1 MSSIDS
7 GKETI
12 TPSSMAQLALAGGT
26 PVRTAAFPRWPDFG
40 DRERTLL
47 LEALETRNWGGYPF
61 PNTFAERFATAFAAA
76 HDAKHAFAVA
86 NGTIAI
92 EIALKAAGLRPGD
105 EVIVP
110 AYTFEAS
117 AAPVLRLG
125 AVPVFVDV
133 RPDTYCVDPAAVETA
148 LTARTHAVL
157 PVHLAMCMADMD
169 ALTTLA
175 EKHGLQVIEDC
186 AHAHGAKWKGRGAGS
201 LGHAGAFSLQTSKL
215 LTAGEGGV
223 VTTGDDLIAE
233 RAESYTNCGR
243 ASRTDRFGDR
253 LLGYNYRLTEL
264 QAALLLG
271 QLEKLAAQSA
281 RRAAM
286 AVHLSRGLAA
296 IPGLS
301 LLRPDARQTAQAFY
315 HYVFKYDAA
324 AFGGASRDRFVA
336 ALEAEGIPCDGLFYE
351 PVYRSTLF
359 DVDPAEFPQLGG
371 RLPWRETRCPVT
383 EKAAFEESVWLHH
396 RILLGTKA
404 DVDSVIDA
412 VSKIRGNVDEL
423 RRAEHRLVRLKSMS
437 RAERD
442 RAVLQGA

>member
-1 MSSIDS
+1 
-7 GKETI
+7 
-12 TPSSMAQLALAGGT
+12 MAHLALAGGA
-26 PVRTAAFPRWPDFG
+26 PVRTAPFPLWPDF
-40 DRERTLL
+40 DERERALL
-47 LEALETRNWGGYPF
+47 LEALEARTWGGYPF
-61 PNTFAERFATAFAAA
+61 PNTLAERFATAFAAA
-76 HDAKHAFAVA
+76 HDARHAFAVA

-133 RPDTYCVDPAAVETA
+133 RPETYCIDPAAVEAA
-148 LTARTHAVL
+148 LTSRTRAVL
-157 PVHLAMCMADMD
+157 PVHLAMCMANMD
-169 ALTTLA
+169 ALLALA
-175 EKHGLQVIEDC
+175 EKHRLRIVEDC
-186 AHAHGAKWKGRGAGS
+186 AHAHGAKWQGRGAGS

-223 VTTGDDLIAE
+223 VTTSDDQIAE
-233 RAESYTNCGR
+233 RAESYANCGR

-264 QAALLLG
+264 QAAVLVG
-271 QLEKLAAQSA
+271 QLEKLPAQNA
-281 RRAAM
+281 RRAEM
-286 AVHLSRGLAA
+286 AAHLACGLAS
-296 IPGLS
+296 ITGLA
-301 LLRPDARQTAQAFY
+301 LLQPDPRQTAPFFY

-336 ALEAEGIPCDGLFYE
+336 AL
-351 PVYRSTLF
+351 VYRSTLF
-359 DVDPAEFPQLGG
+359 DVDPFEFPQLGG
-371 RLPWRETRCPVT
+371 ELPWRETRCPVA

-404 DVDSVIDA
+404 DVGSVIDA
-412 VSKIRGNVDEL
+412 IAKIRENPPAGVPQVDEPSGA
-423 RRAEHRLVRLKSMS
+423 RP
-437 RAERD
+437 RD
-442 RAVLQGA
+442 ASGGVTTTTGGTA